1 MKPTIIADVG
11 SNHRGS
17 LEIALKQIECA
28 KSAGCD
34 VVKFQLFSA
43 IELYGFPVCGVD
55 EHSIQ
60 ATWIPELKECCDK
73 LNIEFMCTAFSPEG
87 VRLVNPFVKT
97 HKLASSEFTH
107 YEIIDAIKATN
118 KPWIA
123 STGGAHFSEI
133 EQIIHCYQPTALLE
147 CVARYPSPIGNYD
160 VATLKK
166 WLSIAQC
173 DGDIE
178 PQCVPYDLRCGISD
192 HTTSNGIAL
201 ASIGFG
207 ATIFEKHFD
216 GVFGL
221 ETPDSPV
228 SYDLAKMEK
237 YVKEIH
243 EAFSAVGDGIKQP
256 RHQHEM
262 ALKWRRRLI
271 VTDDLP
277 VGAKLK
283 AHINYGIYRSTK
295 DDTRGAKPILLEK
308 LDGKTLK
315 VEKKKG
321 DSLWVDDAC

>member
-17 LEIALKQIECA
+17 LKTALAQIGYA
-28 KSAGCD
+28 KAAGCD

-60 ATWIPELKECCDK
+60 ATWLPELKECCDK

-87 VRLVNPFVKT
+87 VRLVNPFVKR

-123 STGGAHFSEI
+123 STGGAHFSEV
-133 EQIIHCYQPTALLE
+133 EEIIAKYQPTAILE
-147 CVARYPSPIGNYD
+147 CVARYPSPISNYD
-160 VATLKK
+160 LAC
-166 WLSIAQC
+166 LSEWADYAQV
-173 DGDIE
+173 G
-178 PQCVPYDLRCGISD
+178 VSD
-192 HTTSNGIAL
+192 HTTSDIL
-201 ASIGFG
+201 AITAIGFG

-216 GVFGL
+216 GVEGDV
-221 ETPDSPV
+221 TPDTPV
-228 SYDLAKMEK
+228 SMSKHDMGI
-237 YVKEIH
+237 YVFNIH
-243 EAFSAVGDGIKQP
+243 QAFSAVGDGIKQP

-277 VGAKLK
+277 VGTKLK
-283 AHINYGIYRSTK
+283 AHVNYGIYRSTK

-321 DSLWVDDAC
+321 DSLWVDDVC